1 MSRDDSSSSRA
12 ERAEKLALDSLRLNR
27 INSIDQVGFPPF
39 EGTLSIVISP
49 KKNRG
54 KEKTRLSV
62 WQEDDSDTDLGI
74 SPPSVNKES
83 PIGEHSTGA
92 YPTCAIH
99 ASIPYPTSG
108 LPALDFEQLECSSQS
123 GGDTLEE
130 CQQVVQ
136 TIVTACLKQVGE
148 HLSKRSGDSTLL
160 LSKTAT
166 YPFDDHHL
174 LGEMSGAAP
183 ALANPALAAQLSIT
197 LRVGQE
203 ANKPISFVPYSK
215 FYGELG
221 SDLDRHVSEFLL
233 QCNANNART
242 DTHWHSIFSTTFEGH
257 AKLWFYRQP
266 LGSFPTWDS
275 LREAFVA
282 HFRPI
287 GYEDRLIE
295 QLADI
300 TMALG
305 EAIDSYYGRMEDI
318 ILRLPANYGFNDRHI
333 RNIFV
338 RGLVPQRLKAFVKL
352 DLLVDLAGTIQRAKQ
367 WEAAYVEDQLDLPIK
382 PIFPNR
388 TLAHLLAYPSP
399 TYMPHP
405 ALATATVP
413 ATVVPSP
420 QIIPEESLTPEM
432 QVMANK
438 INDLTSQ

>member
-12 ERAEKLALDSLRLNR
+12 ERVEKWALNPLRLNR
-27 INSIDQVGFPPF
+27 INSIDRVGFAPF

-49 KKNRG
+49 KKNRS
-54 KEKTRLSV
+54 KEITKLSV
-62 WQEDDSDTDLGI
+62 WQEDDSDIDLGI
-74 SPPSVNKES
+74 SSPSVNKEN
-83 PIGEHSTGA
+83 PIGEHSVGA

-99 ASIPYPTSG
+99 TAIPYPTSG
-108 LPALDFEQLECSSQS
+108 LPPLDFEQLECSSQS

-136 TIVTACLKQVGE
+136 TIVTAYLKQAGE
-148 HLSKRSGDSTLL
+148 HLPKRSGGSTPL

-166 YPFDDHHL
+166 YPFGVHHL
-174 LGEMSGAAP
+174 LGEMSGVAP
-183 ALANPALAAQLSIT
+183 APANPAPANPAPATQLLIT

-203 ANKPISFVPYSK
+203 ADKPISLVPYSK
-215 FYGELG
+215 FYGKLG
-221 SDLDRHVSEFLL
+221 SNPDRHVSEFLL

-242 DTHWHSIFSTTFEGH
+242 DAHWHSIFPTTFEGH
-257 AKLWFYRQP
+257 VKLWFYRQP

-287 GYEDRLIE
+287 GYEDRLAE

-300 TMALG
+300 TIALR

-352 DLLVDLAGTIQRAKQ
+352 DLLVDLAGTIQRTKQ
-367 WEAAYVEDQLDLPIK
+367 WEAAYVED
-382 PIFPNR
+382 
-388 TLAHLLAYPSP
+388 
-399 TYMPHP
+399 
-405 ALATATVP
+405 
-413 ATVVPSP
+413 
-420 QIIPEESLTPEM
+420 
-432 QVMANK
+432 
-438 INDLTSQ
+438 